1 MRQWFVS
8 LAVVFAAAGVA
19 AADEKAEAI
28 VKKGI
33 EAHGGADNL
42 NKYPAAKFT
51 IKGEVAVMGSDV
63 EFNGDMAH
71 VIPGKFKMNL
81 NFEFMNMKFFM
92 TQVLN
97 GDKFKR
103 TIKVG
108 DNIVPAEDE
117 DKDEIKMN
125 SAEQAALQLTPLLDA
140 KAFTIRA
147 ADDEDVN
154 GKKAAVVVA
163 TPKTIDREIKLYF
176 DKESGLL
183 VKTGYKG
190 LGPGGAGARAE
201 VYKESYYSE
210 FKKVNGIQVTTKLVQ
225 NHDGKK
231 FLTAT
236 MSDYEVLEKI
246 DDKEFSVE
254 D

>member
-1 MRQWFVS
+1 MRQWFLG
-8 LAVVFAAAGVA
+8 LAVAVAAAGAA

-33 EAHGGADNL
+33 EAHGGADTL

-51 IKGEVAVMGSDV
+51 VKGEVAVMGSDV
-63 EFNGDMAH
+63 EFSGDMAH

-81 NFEFMNMKFFM
+81 SFEIMNMKFFM
-92 TQVLN
+92 TQVMN

-103 TIKVG
+103 TIKIG
-108 DNIVPAEDE
+108 DNVVPSDDE
-117 DKDEIKMN
+117 DKDEIKIA
-125 SAEQAALQLTPLLDA
+125 SAEQAAQQLTPLLDA

-147 ADDEDVN
+147 ANDEDVN

-183 VKTGYKG
+183 VKTGHKG
-190 LGPGGAGARAE
+190 LGPGGGGARSE
-201 VYKESYYSE
+201 VYKESYFSE
-210 FKKVNGIQVTTKLVQ
+210 FKKVNGVQVATKLVQ

-246 DDKEFSVE
+246 DDKEFTVE

>member
-1 MRQWFVS
+1 MRQWLVS
-8 LAVVFAAAGVA
+8 LAVVFAVAGVA
-19 AADEKAEAI
+19 AADDKAEAI

-42 NKYPAAKFT
+42 NKYAAAKYT

-63 EFNGDMAH
+63 EFTGDMAH
-71 VIPGKFKMNL
+71 VVPGKFKMNL
-81 NFEFMNMKFFM
+81 NFEIMNMKFVM

-103 TIKVG
+103 TIKIG
-108 DNIVPAEDE
+108 DNVIPSDDE
-117 DKDEIKMN
+117 NKDELRIA
-125 SAEQAALQLTPLLDA
+125 SADQSAQQLTPLLDA

-163 TPKTIDREIKLYF
+163 TPKTVDREIKMYF
-176 DKESGLL
+176 DRESGLL
-183 VKTGYKG
+183 VKTGYKA
-190 LGPGGAGARAE
+190 LGPGDGGARAE
-201 VYKESYYSE
+201 VYKESYFSE
-210 FKKVNGIQVTTKLVQ
+210 FQKVSGIQVPTKLVQ
-225 NHDGKK
+225 NYDGMK

-236 MSDYEVLEKI
+236 MTDYEVRATI
-246 DDKEFSVE
+246 DEKEFTDE